1 MMIDEYD
8 QALLD
13 ELSRDGRASFESL
26 GSRVGL
32 SRTTARAR
40 VQKIMDAGVVHVEAI
55 VHPIVDGI
63 RTFAHISVR
72 TNGASREVAR
82 AITALSDAPF
92 VSIVAGS
99 YSVIAELRTGDLVE
113 MARTVAKVR
122 AIPGVTELDT
132 VIYSELIK
140 DSHLPLRDPHD
151 AVEFDLDT
159 VDRQLLA
166 LLQRDARMPYAELA
180 DRVGLSRGA
189 TRSRVLRLLRDGVV
203 VVSAITNP
211 TAFGMT
217 QMCGFAITLDGDGD
231 AVVARI
237 EALESVDFLA
247 RTLGRCDVIGT
258 LIARTRSD
266 IGAELDTI
274 RALDGV
280 RSLESWWHIEL
291 VKERYARRVPGTTS
305 GE

>member
-1 MMIDEYD
+1 MVLDEYD

-13 ELSRDGRASFESL
+13 ELGRDGRASFESL

-32 SRTTARAR
+32 SRTAARAR
-40 VQKIMDAGVVHVEAI
+40 VQKIIDAGIVHVEAI

-72 TNGASREVAR
+72 TNGSSREVAR
-82 AITALSDAPF
+82 AITALSDAPL

-99 YSVIAELRTGDLVE
+99 YSVIAELRTGDLAE

-122 AIPGVTELDT
+122 AVAGVTELDT
-132 VIYSELIK
+132 VVYSELLK
-140 DSHLPLRDPHD
+140 GSHLPLRGAHD

-166 LLQRDARMPYAELA
+166 LLQQDARVPYAELA

-203 VVSAITNP
+203 VVSAITNA
-211 TAFGMT
+211 TAVGMT
-217 QMCGFAITLDGDGD
+217 EMCGFAITLDGEGD

-237 EALESVDFLA
+237 AELESVGFMA

-266 IGAELDTI
+266 IGAELDAI

-280 RSLESWWHIEL
+280 RSLEAWWHIEL
-291 VKERYARRVPGTTS
+291 VKERYAR
-305 GE
+305 